1 MTRLST
7 DPGAG
12 FTDPVLA
19 SQSVFRGV
27 MNALARPGTIQIL
40 PTHVAV
46 AGPGAMS
53 PGVAALVLALA
64 DHDTPVW
71 FDPALAA
78 DKEAANWLRF
88 HTGAPLVE
96 HKTQCV
102 FALIGD
108 GRSMPPLEQ
117 FALGSDE
124 YPDRSATLIVQVD
137 TLTEGPPLVLS
148 GPGIRGTTVCRAGGL
163 PANIAEQLAA
173 NRTLFPR
180 GIDLV
185 LVRGTQ
191 LISIPRSTRVVTQ
204 GA

>member
-1 MTRLST
+1 MTRLAT

-12 FTDPVLA
+12 FADPVLA

-27 MNALARPGTIQIL
+27 MDALARPGSIQTL
-40 PTHVAV
+40 PVNVAV
-46 AGPGAMS
+46 SGPGAMS

-64 DHDTPVW
+64 DHDTPIW
-71 FDPALAA
+71 LDPSLAA
-78 DKEAANWLRF
+78 SETANWLRF
-88 HTGAPLVE
+88 HTGAPLADDVA
-96 HKTQCV
+96 KCV

-108 GRSMPPLEQ
+108 GRTMPPLTQ

-124 YPDRSATLIVQVD
+124 YPDRSATPIVQVE

-148 GPGIRGTTVCRAGGL
+148 GPGIRGTTICRAGGL
-163 PANIAEQLAA
+163 PANIAEQLAT

-180 GIDLV
+180 GVDLV
-185 LVRGTQ
+185 LVCGTQ
-191 LISIPRSTRVVTQ
+191 LISIPRSTRVVMQ

>member
-1 MTRLST
+1 MTRLAT

-12 FTDPVLA
+12 FADPVLA

-27 MNALARPGTIQIL
+27 MDALARPGSIQTL
-40 PTHVAV
+40 PANVAV
-46 AGPGAMS
+46 SGPGAMS

-64 DHDTPVW
+64 DHDTPIW
-71 FDPALAA
+71 LDPSLATS
-78 DKEAANWLRF
+78 ETANWLRF
-88 HTGAPLVE
+88 YTGAPLADDVA
-96 HKTQCV
+96 KCV

-108 GRSMPPLEQ
+108 GRAMPPLTQ

-124 YPDRSATLIVQVD
+124 YPDRSATLIVQIE

-148 GPGIRGTTVCRAGGL
+148 GPGIRGTTICRAGGL
-163 PANIAEQLAA
+163 PANIAEQLAT

-185 LVRGTQ
+185 LVCGTQ
-191 LISIPRSTRVVTQ
+191 LISIPRSTRVVMQ

>member
-1 MTRLST
+1 MTRLAT

-12 FTDPVLA
+12 FADPVLA

-27 MNALARPGTIQIL
+27 MDALARPGSIQTL
-40 PTHVAV
+40 PASVAV
-46 AGPGAMS
+46 SGPGVMS
-53 PGVAALVLALA
+53 PGAAALVLTLA

-71 FDPALAA
+71 LDATLAA
-78 DKEAANWLRF
+78 SGEAADWLRF
-88 HTGAPLVE
+88 HTGAPLVDDVA
-96 HKTQCV
+96 QCV

-108 GRSMPPLEQ
+108 GRSMPPLMR

-124 YPDRSATLIVQVD
+124 YPDRSATLIVQVE
-137 TLTEGPPLVLS
+137 TLTEGPTLVLS
-148 GPGIRGTTVCRAGGL
+148 GPGVRGTTVCRAGGL
-163 PANIAEQLAA
+163 PANIAEQLAT

-185 LVRGTQ
+185 LVCGTQ